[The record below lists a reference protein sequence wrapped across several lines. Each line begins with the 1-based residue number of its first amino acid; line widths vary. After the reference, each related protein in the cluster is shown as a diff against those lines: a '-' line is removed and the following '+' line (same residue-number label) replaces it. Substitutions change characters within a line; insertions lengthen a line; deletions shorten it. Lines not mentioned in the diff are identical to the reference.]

1 MKSYNR
7 KKIQGPFIKF
17 LGIHKFYGGI
27 HNLDL
32 GHAMSSMM
40 AWWSSSVKGCHSE
53 SPVTLVKTSN
63 SETFFSIETSFTSS
77 AGS

>member
-17 LGIHKFYGGI
+17 LGIHKFHGGI

-32 GHAMSSMM
+32 GQAMSSMM
-40 AWWSSSVKGCHSE
+40 VWWSSSVKGCHFE
-53 SPVTLVKTSN
+53 SPVTLVETSN